1 MSEFHWSN
9 LHRPESSMALLKI
22 EDTPVTREKM
32 TEKSKSSKSVDKRTF
47 VIAQEIKLAK
57 VLAGNN
63 KTLRERALRRLKRWF
78 EFRSKTTRKY

>member
-1 MSEFHWSN
+1 MSVEKIQGT
-9 LHRPESSMALLKI
+9 SS
-22 EDTPVTREKM
+22 TRENM
-32 TEKSKSSKSVDKRTF
+32 NEKSENTKNLDQKTL

-78 EFRSKTTRKY
+78 EFRSKGTRKYLGYTNSNVIICL